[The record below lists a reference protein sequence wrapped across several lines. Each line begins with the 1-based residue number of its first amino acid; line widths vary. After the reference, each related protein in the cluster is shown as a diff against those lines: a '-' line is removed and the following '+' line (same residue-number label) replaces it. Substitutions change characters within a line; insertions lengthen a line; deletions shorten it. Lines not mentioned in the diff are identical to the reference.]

1 MPETEIKK
9 QKLVSLVKETGR
21 PREDIIEYLKKLGI
35 EKVTVNSTIEAD
47 VVAKV
52 YAHFK
57 KDIDDQN
64 QHLKKVVSFT
74 EKNQGIVLQEAEEKK
89 KKTEEERKKREEEQ
103 RIKKI
108 LEEEQKRKE
117 EEKRN
122 QEKQAFLER
131 EKALKEKNE
140 KEEKAKLEKFLEEQ
154 KAKEEKKRLR
164 QEKLEKERKE
174 KAEKDKVLGVRITE
188 MPKRTEEQIA
198 KDKEKAIALEK
209 QQKAKKSKKET
220 TKTGQEE
227 LFEDKSITETAPEK
241 DITEKSVESELKVDK
256 KPEEVKETKEQE
268 IPKPGT
274 EQKIISDKGTDDL
287 LKKSEPVKHVDS
299 DKSHATS
306 EHKSAEEQGQVQKH
320 HSDKQSKPH
329 SDKQGKP
336 HHDKQGKPHYDKQG
350 KPHYDKSGKPHHDKS
365 DRPPFDKSK
374 PRFDK
379 SGKPIFEKPKQRF
392 DKSGKPIFEKPK
404 QRFDKSGKP
413 IFEKPKQRFDKSG
426 KPRNEKVT
434 IKDKKEEREKN
445 NLKDFKPAP
454 PVASGQKVVKIQN
467 DFPNKKKKSK
477 ADFDFERKKKA
488 KIAKEKARNISK
500 EEIDDAIRETMAKM
514 GEEAGASTRAIARK
528 KKKKE
533 RLEQEKIQQDLD
545 ALRANVINVTEYL
558 STVDL
563 ANLMKIEASE
573 IIKKCFLLGNMIT
586 INQRLDKD
594 LIQII
599 ADEFGFKIEFQKEY
613 NEDSL
618 EDETDDE
625 GKLKLRPPVVTVM
638 GHVDHGKTSL
648 LDYIRKANVVAGEA
662 GGITQHIGAY
672 KVKVGNGKEIAF
684 LDTPGHEAFTAM
696 RARGGQAADI
706 VVLVVAADDSVMPQ
720 TVEAINHALAA
731 NVPIVVAINKVDKP
745 DSNSERI
752 RQQLAEKNILVEEWG
767 GNYQSVEI
775 SAKFGKNIETLL
787 EKILLQ
793 AELLELKANPDR
805 MTRGVVLEAKIDKGR
820 GVSATVLVQKGT
832 LKVGSNFVAGLYSGK
847 VRAMFD
853 ERDKRI
859 ESAGPST
866 PVMVLGF
873 DGMPQAGDV
882 FIELESESMV
892 REIALK
898 RQQLKREQDFRQVKR
913 TTLDDISKQIKE
925 GIQVDLNII
934 IKADTDGSAEAIS
947 DSLMKLSTSEAKVNV
962 IHNALG
968 QITESDILL
977 AEASGAIVIG
987 FNVRPNLNAR
997 KLAEKNSI
1005 DIRLHNI
1012 IYKII
1017 DEVKLALEG
1026 MLEPEL
1032 KEEVT
1037 CTIEVRQVFKVP
1049 KIGNIAGC
1057 YVQDGKISRNTKVR
1071 LLREGFVIFEGG
1083 ISSLKR
1089 IKDDVREVDQGYE
1102 CGIGLENFNDIKPGD
1117 IIEGFKIVESKRTLV
1132 FENN

>member
-1 MPETEIKK
+1 
-9 QKLVSLVKETGR
+9 
-21 PREDIIEYLKKLGI
+21 
-35 EKVTVNSTIEAD
+35 
-47 VVAKV
+47 
-52 YAHFK
+52 
-57 KDIDDQN
+57 
-64 QHLKKVVSFT
+64 
-74 EKNQGIVLQEAEEKK
+74 
-89 KKTEEERKKREEEQ
+89 
-103 RIKKI
+103 
-108 LEEEQKRKE
+108 
-117 EEKRN
+117 
-122 QEKQAFLER
+122 
-131 EKALKEKNE
+131 
-140 KEEKAKLEKFLEEQ
+140 
-154 KAKEEKKRLR
+154 
-164 QEKLEKERKE
+164 
-174 KAEKDKVLGVRITE
+174 
-188 MPKRTEEQIA
+188 
-198 KDKEKAIALEK
+198 
-209 QQKAKKSKKET
+209 
-220 TKTGQEE
+220 
-227 LFEDKSITETAPEK
+227 
-241 DITEKSVESELKVDK
+241 
-256 KPEEVKETKEQE
+256 
-268 IPKPGT
+268 
-274 EQKIISDKGTDDL
+274 
-287 LKKSEPVKHVDS
+287 
-299 DKSHATS
+299 
-306 EHKSAEEQGQVQKH
+306 
-320 HSDKQSKPH
+320 
-329 SDKQGKP
+329 
-336 HHDKQGKPHYDKQG
+336 
-350 KPHYDKSGKPHHDKS
+350 
-365 DRPPFDKSK
+365 
-374 PRFDK
+374 
-379 SGKPIFEKPKQRF
+379 
-392 DKSGKPIFEKPK
+392 
-404 QRFDKSGKP
+404 
-413 IFEKPKQRFDKSG
+413 
-426 KPRNEKVT
+426 
-434 IKDKKEEREKN
+434 
-445 NLKDFKPAP
+445 
-454 PVASGQKVVKIQN
+454 
-467 DFPNKKKKSK
+467 
-477 ADFDFERKKKA
+477 
-488 KIAKEKARNISK
+488 
-500 EEIDDAIRETMAKM
+500 MAKM
-514 GEEAGASTRAIARK
+514 GEDAGASTRAIARK

-533 RLEQEKIQQDLD
+533 RLEQEKIQQDID

-599 ADEFGFKIEFQKEY
+599 ADEFGFRIEFQKEY
-613 NEDSL
+613 NENSL
-618 EDETDDE
+618 EDEVDIVE
-625 GKLKLRPPVVTVM
+625 ALKPRPPVVTVM

-648 LDYIRKANVVAGEA
+648 LDYVRKANVVAGEA

-805 MTRGVVLEAKIDKGR
+805 MTRGVVLEAKLDKGR

-947 DSLMKLSTSEAKVNV
+947 DSLMKLSTNEAKVNV